1 MIPLRSAE
9 TQKKEFDLQA
19 VQTTKINLELQKY
32 ADNSDS
38 DYRER
43 IQDAAVFANVL
54 REVAPENSLVV
65 LHYAPEVIFT
75 TETEEFNS
83 SIYMNGNMWRFK
95 VNGSVHYELEEAD
108 KLAPARALKKMWDIV
123 IPLLPEGYIVH
134 GNADPN
140 DPPEEAK
147 IRNAMRMRLGF
158 SDVQASGDVFGIVK
172 EGKLNPLT
180 LEEFLALT
188 GAEPFSLKQKFSVR
202 KINWPGA

>member
-9 TQKKEFDLQA
+9 TQKKEYDLQA
-19 VQTTKINLELQKY
+19 VQTTKINLELQK
-32 ADNSDS
+32 DTDG

-43 IQDAAVFANVL
+43 IEDAAVFANVL
-54 REVAPENSLVV
+54 REVAPENSLIV

-75 TETEEFNS
+75 TETEDFTS

-108 KLAPARALKKMWDIV
+108 KLAPGRALKKMWDLV
-123 IPLLPEGYIVH
+123 IPRLPEGYIVH

-180 LEEFLALT
+180 LDDFLALT
-188 GAEPFSLKQKFSVR
+188 GASPFSLKQKFSVR

>member
-108 KLAPARALKKMWDIV
+108 KLAPARALKKMWDII
-123 IPLLPEGYIVH
+123 IPNLPEGYIVH

-158 SDVQASGDVFGIVK
+158 SDVQLSGDVFGIVK

>member
-1 MIPLRSAE
+1 MFPLRSAE

-38 DYRER
+38 DYKER

-75 TETEEFNS
+75 IETEEFNS

-108 KLAPARALKKMWDIV
+108 KLAPARALKKMWDII
-123 IPLLPEGYIVH
+123 IPNLPEGYIVH

-158 SDVQASGDVFGIVK
+158 SDVQLSGDVFGIVK

>member
-32 ADNSDS
+32 ADSPNS

-43 IQDAAVFANVL
+43 LEDAALFANAI
-54 REVAPENSLVV
+54 RKVAPENSLII
-65 LHYAPEVIFT
+65 LHYAPEIIFT
-75 TETEEFNS
+75 IETEDFNS

-158 SDVQASGDVFGIVK
+158 SDIQSSGDVFGIVR

-180 LEEFLALT
+180 LDEFLTLT
-188 GAEPFSLKQKFSVR
+188 GKSPFALRQKFSVR
-202 KINWPGA
+202 RMDWVGV

>member
-108 KLAPARALKKMWDIV
+108 KLAPARALKKMWDII

-158 SDVQASGDVFGIVK
+158 SDVQLSGDVFGIVK

>member
-1 MIPLRSAE
+1 MVPLRSAE
-9 TQKKEFDLQA
+9 TQKKEYDLQA

-32 ADNSDS
+32 TDG

-43 IQDAAVFANVL
+43 IEDAAVFANVL
-54 REVAPENSLVV
+54 RGVAPEDSLIV

-75 TETEEFNS
+75 IETEDFTS

-108 KLAPARALKKMWDIV
+108 KLAPGRALKKMWDLI
-123 IPLLPEGYIVH
+123 IPRLPEGYIVH
-134 GNADPN
+134 GNTNPN

-147 IRNAMRMRLGF
+147 TRNAMRMRLGF
-158 SDVQASGDVFGIVK
+158 SDIQASGDVFGIVR

-180 LEEFLALT
+180 LDEFLALT
-188 GAEPFSLKQKFSVR
+188 GAGPFYLKQKFSVR

>member
-9 TQKKEFDLQA
+9 TQKKEYDLQA
-19 VQTTKINLELQKY
+19 VQTTRINLELQKHV
-32 ADNSDS
+32 DNPDS

-43 IQDAAVFANVL
+43 LEDAAVFANVL
-54 REVAPENSLVV
+54 REVAPENSLVI
-65 LHYAPEVIFT
+65 LHYAPEIIFT
-75 TETEEFNS
+75 VETEDFTS

-95 VNGSVHYELEEAD
+95 VNGSVHYELEDAD
-108 KLAPARALKKMWDIV
+108 KLAPTKALKKMWDLI
-123 IPLLPEGYIVH
+123 IPRLPENYIVH

-147 IRNAMRMRLGF
+147 ARNIGRMKLGF
-158 SDVQASGDVFGIVK
+158 SDVQSSGDVFGIVK

-180 LEEFLALT
+180 LDEFLALT

-202 KINWPGA
+202 KIDWPGA

>member
-1 MIPLRSAE
+1 MFPLRSAE

-32 ADNSDS
+32 ADSSNSD
-38 DYRER
+38 YKER

-75 TETEEFNS
+75 IETEEFNS

-108 KLAPARALKKMWDIV
+108 KLAPARALKKMWDII
-123 IPLLPEGYIVH
+123 IPNLPEGYIVH

-158 SDVQASGDVFGIVK
+158 SDIQPSGDVFGIVK

>member
-108 KLAPARALKKMWDIV
+108 KLAPARALKKMWDII

-158 SDVQASGDVFGIVK
+158 SDIQSSGDVFGIVK
-172 EGKLNPLT
+172 DGKLNPLT
-180 LEEFLALT
+180 LEDFLVLT

>member
-9 TQKKEFDLQA
+9 TQKKEYDLQA
-19 VQTTKINLELQKY
+19 VQTTKINLELQK
-32 ADNSDS
+32 DTDG
-38 DYRER
+38 DYRAR
-43 IQDAAVFANVL
+43 IEDAAVFANVL
-54 REVAPENSLVV
+54 REVAPENSLIV

-75 TETEEFNS
+75 TETEDFTS

-108 KLAPARALKKMWDIV
+108 KLAPGRALKKMWDLV
-123 IPLLPEGYIVH
+123 IPRLPEGYIVH

-140 DPPEEAK
+140 DPPEEAR

-158 SDVQASGDVFGIVK
+158 SDIQASGDVFGIVR

-180 LEEFLALT
+180 LDEFLALT
-188 GAEPFSLKQKFSVR
+188 GASPFSLKQKFSVR

>member
-32 ADNSDS
+32 ADSSNSD
-38 DYRER
+38 YKER

>member
-9 TQKKEFDLQA
+9 TQKKEYDLQA
-19 VQTTKINLELQKY
+19 VQTTKINLELQK
-32 ADNSDS
+32 DTDG
-38 DYRER
+38 DYRAR
-43 IQDAAVFANVL
+43 IEDAAVFANVL
-54 REVAPENSLVV
+54 REVAPENSLIV

-75 TETEEFNS
+75 TETEDFTS

-108 KLAPARALKKMWDIV
+108 KLAPGRALKKMWDLV
-123 IPLLPEGYIVH
+123 IPRLPEGYIVH

-140 DPPEEAK
+140 DPPEETR

-158 SDVQASGDVFGIVK
+158 SDIQASGDVFGIVR

-180 LEEFLALT
+180 LDEFLALT
-188 GAEPFSLKQKFSVR
+188 GASPFSLKQKFSVR

>member
-1 MIPLRSAE
+1 MFPLRSAE

-32 ADNSDS
+32 ADSSNSD
-38 DYRER
+38 YKER

-75 TETEEFNS
+75 IETEEFNS

-108 KLAPARALKKMWDIV
+108 KLAPARALKKMWDII
-123 IPLLPEGYIVH
+123 IPNLPEGYIVH

-158 SDVQASGDVFGIVK
+158 SDVQLSGDVFGIVK

>member
-9 TQKKEFDLQA
+9 TQKKEYDLQA

-32 ADNSDS
+32 TDG

-43 IQDAAVFANVL
+43 IEDAAVFANIL
-54 REVAPENSLVV
+54 RGVAPENSLIV

-75 TETEEFNS
+75 TETEDFTS

-108 KLAPARALKKMWDIV
+108 KLAPGRALKKMWDLI
-123 IPLLPEGYIVH
+123 IPRLPEGYIVH
-134 GNADPN
+134 GNTNPN

-147 IRNAMRMRLGF
+147 TRNAMRMRLGF
-158 SDVQASGDVFGIVK
+158 SDIQASGDVFGIVR

-180 LEEFLALT
+180 LDEFLTLT
-188 GAEPFSLKQKFSVR
+188 GETPMQLKQKFSVR

>member
-38 DYRER
+38 DYKER